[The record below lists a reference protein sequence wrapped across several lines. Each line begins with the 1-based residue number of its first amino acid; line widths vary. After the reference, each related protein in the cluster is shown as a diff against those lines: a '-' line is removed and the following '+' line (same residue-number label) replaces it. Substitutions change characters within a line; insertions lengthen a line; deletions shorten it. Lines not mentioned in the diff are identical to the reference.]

1 MVNNKSN
8 MKIVQNEIV
17 IEEVDLKYLNFWI
30 VEKKRGHPY
39 SIHFKVRKKLI

>member
-17 IEEVDLKYLNFWI
+17 IEEVDLKYLNLWI
-30 VEKKRGHPY
+30 VEKKRGHSY
-39 SIHFKVRKKLI
+39 GIHFKVRKKLI